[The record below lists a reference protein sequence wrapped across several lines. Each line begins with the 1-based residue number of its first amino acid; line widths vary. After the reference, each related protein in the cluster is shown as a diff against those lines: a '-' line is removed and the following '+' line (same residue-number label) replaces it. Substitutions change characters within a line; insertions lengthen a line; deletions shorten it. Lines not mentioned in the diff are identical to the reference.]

1 MSAETLQKYTVLLIK
16 AEAARAVCD
25 YEDYR
30 IYKEQ
35 AKRLTNNSI

>member
-1 MSAETLQKYTVLLIK
+1 MSQATLEQYTRLLIK

-30 IYKEQ
+30 YYKAQ
-35 AKRLTNNSI
+35 AKRLTK